1 MATRG
6 KKAAPAS
13 KRASGRGG
21 TGSRRKAGGAAALV
35 IDPNREPL
43 MRASLAVSADGYIAD
58 VSGGVDWLNDY
69 FSPEI
74 DFMGFLRTIGATIY
88 GRTTFDWAM
97 AQGHAGATDPTAP
110 GGRAIVLTRRPIENC
125 PAGVEAFGGDVRE
138 LAATLR
144 AELKGTGKDV
154 WLMGGGRSIAPFHEA
169 GLVDRWELSIIP
181 ILLGNG
187 IPLFPPHSR
196 GFGALRLTRTRVLEN
211 GIVEAW
217 YEPKRG

>member
-1 MATRG
+1 MA
-6 KKAAPAS
+6 
-13 KRASGRGG
+13 
-21 TGSRRKAGGAAALV
+21 

-43 MRASLAVSADGYIAD
+43 MRASLAVSVDGYIAD

-97 AQGHAGATDPTAP
+97 AQGHAGASDPNAP
-110 GGRAIVLTRRPIENC
+110 GGKAIVLTRRPIENC

-138 LAATLR
+138 LAARLR

-154 WLMGGGRSIAPFHEA
+154 WLMGGGRSIEPFHEA

-181 ILLGNG
+181 IVLGNG
-187 IPLFPPHSR
+187 VPLFPAHSR